1 MDGDPAGVV
10 EMPMFPL
17 GSVLFPAMPLP
28 LRVFEQRYL
37 AMLRD
42 LLTAEPA
49 EFGVVLIERGQE
61 VGGGEHSFSL
71 GTVARIAEVSPADD
85 FIGVMAMGQDRVE
98 VVEWLA
104 ESPYPLANVRRLPE
118 LAWDETCGDRR
129 EQTELLVRRT
139 LSRASEFAELVWP
152 PTVELADDP
161 IAGLW
166 QLAAI
171 APIGPLDQQR
181 LLAAASVRE
190 LLDTMFVAVTDA
202 GEALDAL

>member
-1 MDGDPAGVV
+1 MEGDRAGVV

-37 AMLRD
+37 TMLRD

-104 ESPYPLANVRRLPE
+104 EVPYPLAAVRRLPE
-118 LAWDETCGDRR
+118 L
-129 EQTELLVRRT
+129 
-139 LSRASEFAELVWP
+139 VW
-152 PTVELADDP
+152 
-161 IAGLW
+161 
-166 QLAAI
+166 
-171 APIGPLDQQR
+171 
-181 LLAAASVRE
+181 
-190 LLDTMFVAVTDA
+190 
-202 GEALDAL
+202 